1 MSKSFFLTQGEEER
15 AILVGVEL
23 KGKPSRWSLEDSLAE
38 LAQLARTA
46 GVQVVGQTYQKL
58 ERINPATLIGPGK
71 VEELKAMKE
80 ALGCN
85 LIIFDEELSP
95 RQQRELEKAL
105 KVKIIDRTVLILDI
119 FARHA
124 KTHEGR
130 IQVELAQYQYRLPR
144 LTRYWT
150 HLSRQVGGPAGGRS
164 TMRGPGG
171 GSTGV
176 GLRGPGETQLEMDR
190 RRIKERIAHL
200 KEELEHIKTH
210 RQLYRQRR
218 KSVGIPI
225 VAIVGYTNA
234 GKSTLLNS
242 LANANVLVE
251 DKLFATL
258 DPTTRRVK
266 LPSGKE
272 VLVTDTVGFIQK
284 LPPQLLAAFRA
295 TLEEVLDA
303 DIIIHVVDITSPHAL
318 NQSQTV
324 WDILRELGANH
335 KPIITALNKID
346 KLEDPSRVEALAS
359 YYPNVV
365 PISALKK
372 IGLDRL
378 MEKVEEILRSKY
390 EWVELFIP
398 YTQSYLLSLFRQWGI
413 VESEEH
419 RDGGVHIRGYAPP
432 DLASKLAR
440 IRSTVM

>member
-1 MSKSFFLTQGEEER
+1 MSKRIIPTNQEEER

-23 KGKPSRWSLEDSLAE
+23 KGKPSKWSVQDSLAE
-38 LAQLARTA
+38 LAQLAWTA
-46 GVQVVGQTYQKL
+46 GVRVVGQTYQKL
-58 ERINPATLIGPGK
+58 ERINPATFIGPGK

-85 LIIFDEELSP
+85 LIIFDDELSP

-124 KTHEGR
+124 RTHEGR

-218 KSVGIPI
+218 KSTGIPVI
-225 VAIVGYTNA
+225 AIVGYTNA
-234 GKSTLLNS
+234 GKSTLLNA
-242 LANANVLVE
+242 LANADVLVE

-303 DIIIHVVDITSPHAL
+303 DIIIHVVDITNPHAL
-318 NQSQTV
+318 NQSRTV
-324 WDILRELGANH
+324 WDILHELGANT
-335 KPIITALNKID
+335 KPVITALNKID
-346 KLEDPSRVEALAS
+346 KLEDLTRVEELAF
-359 YYPNVV
+359 YFPNVI

-378 MEKVEEILRSKY
+378 MRKVEEIIQKKY

-413 VESEEH
+413 VESEEPS
-419 RDGGVHIRGYAPP
+419 DSGVYIRGYVPP
-432 DLASKLAR
+432 DLVGKLEK
-440 IRSTVM
+440 VKGLN

>member
-1 MSKSFFLTQGEEER
+1 
-15 AILVGVEL
+15 
-23 KGKPSRWSLEDSLAE
+23 
-38 LAQLARTA
+38 
-46 GVQVVGQTYQKL
+46 
-58 ERINPATLIGPGK
+58 
-71 VEELKAMKE
+71 
-80 ALGCN
+80 
-85 LIIFDEELSP
+85 
-95 RQQRELEKAL
+95 
-105 KVKIIDRTVLILDI
+105 
-119 FARHA
+119 
-124 KTHEGR
+124 
-130 IQVELAQYQYRLPR
+130 
-144 LTRYWT
+144 
-150 HLSRQVGGPAGGRS
+150 
-164 TMRGPGG
+164 MRGPGG

-210 RQLYRQRR
+210 RQLYRERR
-218 KSVGIPI
+218 KSAGIPV

-234 GKSTLLNS
+234 GKSTLLNA
-242 LANANVLVE
+242 LANADVLVE

-303 DIIIHVVDITSPHAL
+303 DIIIHVVDITNPHAL
-318 NQSQTV
+318 NQSRTV
-324 WDILRELGANH
+324 WDILRELGAHN

-346 KLEDPSRVEALAS
+346 KLDDLGKVEQLAS
-359 YYPNVV
+359 YYPNVI

-378 MEKVEEILRSKY
+378 MAKVEEILRTKY

-413 VESEEH
+413 VESEEP
-419 RDGGVHIRGYAPP
+419 RDSGIYVRGYAPP
-432 DLASKLAR
+432 DLMGRLRA
-440 IRSTVM
+440 V

>member
-1 MSKSFFLTQGEEER
+1 MGKGPVLTRQEER
-15 AILVGVEL
+15 AILVGIEL
-23 KGKPSRWSLEDSLAE
+23 KGKPSRWSVQDSLAE

-46 GVQVVGQTYQKL
+46 GVLVVGQTYQKL
-58 ERINPATLIGPGK
+58 DRINPATLIGPGK

-85 LIIFDEELSP
+85 IIIFDEELSP

-119 FARHA
+119 FAQHA
-124 KTHEGR
+124 RTHEGR

-150 HLSRQVGGPAGGRS
+150 HLSRQVGSPAGGRG

-190 RRIKERIAHL
+190 RRIKERIAYL

-210 RQLYRQRR
+210 RQLYRERR
-218 KSVGIPI
+218 KSAGIPV

-242 LANANVLVE
+242 LANADVLVE

-303 DIIIHVVDITSPHAL
+303 DVIIHVVDITNPHAL
-318 NQSQTV
+318 NQSRTV
-324 WDILRELGANH
+324 WDILHELGANN

-346 KLEDPSRVEALAS
+346 QLEDPSKVEQLAL
-359 YYPNVV
+359 YYPNVI

-372 IGLDRL
+372 IGLDKL
-378 MEKVEEILRSKY
+378 MGKVEEILKAKY
-390 EWVELFIP
+390 ERVELFIP
-398 YTQSYLLSLFRQWGI
+398 YTQSYLLSLIRQWGI
-413 VESEEH
+413 VESEETK
-419 RDGGVHIRGYAPP
+419 DSGVYIKGYVPP
-432 DLASKLAR
+432 DLMGRLAKVNSWLSK
-440 IRSTVM
+440 

>member
-1 MSKSFFLTQGEEER
+1 MSKRIIPINQEEER

-23 KGKPSRWSLEDSLAE
+23 KGKPSRWSVEDSLAE
-38 LAQLARTA
+38 LAQLAWTA
-46 GVQVVGQTYQKL
+46 GVRVVGQTYQKL
-58 ERINPATLIGPGK
+58 ERINPATFIGPGK

-85 LIIFDEELSP
+85 LIIFDDELSP

-124 KTHEGR
+124 RTHEGR

-150 HLSRQVGGPAGGRS
+150 HLSRQVGSPAGGRS

-218 KSVGIPI
+218 KSAGIPV

-234 GKSTLLNS
+234 GKSTLLNA
-242 LANANVLVE
+242 LANADVLVE

-303 DIIIHVVDITSPHAL
+303 DIIIHVVDITNPHAL
-318 NQSQTV
+318 NQSRTV
-324 WDILRELGANH
+324 WDILHDLGANT

-346 KLEDPSRVEALAS
+346 KLENPGKVEELAS
-359 YYPNVV
+359 YFPNVI

-378 MEKVEEILRSKY
+378 MGKVEEILQKKY
-390 EWVELFIP
+390 ERVELFIP

-413 VESEEH
+413 VESEEPNES
-419 RDGGVHIRGYAPP
+419 GVYIRGYVPP
-432 DLASKLAR
+432 DLMGRLEKVKGLN
-440 IRSTVM
+440 